1 LQKPTRKRQKGA
13 KEKMEIYKAE
23 PTPKNLNGYQIT
35 ADGYKEYLEKNPNTP
50 EEVKASMQKKIKV
63 LSFLGECDKEEKHQL
78 FNSSAFNDML
88 KGYVLKAADNLKYTR
103 EKRQELINEIAYL
116 LDTMDANESEQYYLN
131 N

>member
-1 LQKPTRKRQKGA
+1 
-13 KEKMEIYKAE
+13 
-23 PTPKNLNGYQIT
+23 
-35 ADGYKEYLEKNPNTP
+35 
-50 EEVKASMQKKIKV
+50 
-63 LSFLGECDKEEKHQL
+63 
-78 FNSSAFNDML
+78 ML